1 MNGLQTYSWSD
12 TIVLRSFGHVF
23 LVDTGTS
30 NGDIMG
36 PTKAI
41 NSCDF
46 RPARPFRVITGSEDN
61 SVAVFEGITGSFF
74 FYFLIGL

>member
-1 MNGLQTYSWSD
+1 M
-12 TIVLRSFGHVF
+12 LRSFGHVF

-61 SVAVFEGITGSFF
+61 SVAVFEGITGLF
-74 FYFLIGL
+74 FLIS